1 MSVFFYCF
9 NLALQMIKIEYPK
22 YQFKI
27 KKENNIELIF
37 DAFRKRWIVLTPEE
51 WVRQNILQYLTE
63 IKKYPAKL
71 IAIEKEISL
80 GELKK
85 RCDIVVYNRRAL
97 PWMIIECKEMNAQIN
112 SKTLEQVLRYH
123 ITLPAKYLVITNG
136 SYCFGFEKRER
147 QFYEIDELPEFECIV

>member
-1 MSVFFYCF
+1 
-9 NLALQMIKIEYPK
+9 MIKIEYPK

-27 KKENNIELIF
+27 KKEKNTEMIF
-37 DAFRKRWIVLTPEE
+37 DAFRKRWVVLTPEE
-51 WVRQNILQYLTE
+51 WVRQNMLQYLTE

-85 RCDIVVYNRRAL
+85 RCDIVVYDRNAL
-97 PWMIIECKEMNAQIN
+97 PWMIIECKEMNALVN
-112 SKTLEQVLRYH
+112 SKTLEQILRYH

-136 SYCFGFEKRER
+136 SYCFGFEKKEG
-147 QFYEIDELPEFECIV
+147 QFYEMNVIPEF